1 MPLLGTLAKGYSIL
15 LLGIGALVAYMGYT
29 SQTELGGFWMYF
41 VGLGVLLGV
50 IGLAGLILRLT
61 EKK

>member
-1 MPLLGTLAKGYSIL
+1 